1 MSAGIRLLCEDRQT
15 DSFVRRFLVHRN
27 FHSRDIHTV
36 PLPDGLQSGEQ
47 WVRESYPRQLKVIRR
62 RRQAVLLVVLDAD
75 NSTTTDRKAGLDQ
88 ECVRQNVTPRS
99 PKDPVIIMIP
109 RRNIE
114 TWFQF
119 LEHKTPVDETTIY
132 QKLRLESG
140 CHPLADELHRICH
153 ERQRLPDFAP
163 QSLKEACLE
172 YPKLTRF
179 LR

>member
-1 MSAGIRLLCEDRQT
+1 MAC
-15 DSFVRRFLVHRN
+15 N
-27 FHSRDIHTV
+27 
-36 PLPDGLQSGEQ
+36 PANSGF
-47 WVRESYPRQLKVIRR
+47 ESYPRQLKVIRR

>member
-1 MSAGIRLLCEDRQT
+1 MSARIRLLCEDRQT
-15 DSFVRRFLVHRN
+15 DNFVRRFLFHRN
-27 FHSRDIHTV
+27 FRSRDIHTV

-47 WVRESYPRQLKVIRR
+47 WVRESYPRQLKVVRR
-62 RRQAVLLVVLDAD
+62 RRQVGLLVVIDAD
-75 NSTTTDRKAGLDQ
+75 NNTTTDRKAGLDQ
-88 ECVRQNVTPRS
+88 ECVRQNVTPSS
-99 PKDPVIIMIP
+99 PNDPVIVVIP

-114 TWFQF
+114 TWFHF
-119 LEHKTPVDETTIY
+119 LRHKRSVDETIIY
-132 QKLRLESG
+132 QKLNRASD

-163 QSLKEACLE
+163 QSLQAACWE